1 MIEIDIHK
9 QLNGSDGLMD
19 LDISMSIE
27 SGSFIAITG
36 KSGSGK
42 STLLRILAG
51 LTKASGKIVV
61 DNEVWMDTNYT
72 KDIQSRQI
80 GFVFQD
86 YALFENMTIEQN
98 LLFVNKDKELANR
111 LLSMCEL
118 DSMSDRLPSHLSGG
132 QKQRVAIARALLHKP
147 SIVILDESTSALDID
162 TEEKVFKN
170 IESFLES
177 RTSIIIAH
185 RAETI
190 AKADEIYMIKNRSL
204 IKV

>member
-61 DNEVWMDTNYT
+61 DNEVWMDTN
-72 KDIQSRQI
+72 
-80 GFVFQD
+80 
-86 YALFENMTIEQN
+86 
-98 LLFVNKDKELANR
+98 
-111 LLSMCEL
+111 
-118 DSMSDRLPSHLSGG
+118 
-132 QKQRVAIARALLHKP
+132 
-147 SIVILDESTSALDID
+147 
-162 TEEKVFKN
+162 
-170 IESFLES
+170 
-177 RTSIIIAH
+177 
-185 RAETI
+185 
-190 AKADEIYMIKNRSL
+190 
-204 IKV
+204 